1 METVVENVSVIRY
14 EGYHVCDAPH
24 ILYGKP
30 FRRIVLNNDLIL
42 PFYML
47 YPYTYDE
54 QERRMQDLEYLQQLY
69 PKEAKR
75 ILKKVMYH
83 LEPIDYNGSFLYDE
97 YPDQLM
103 MYRVVAGIL
112 DEIKKEAETEGIEW
126 SKEKELWMQDM
137 IKLVM
142 YLEVFK
148 RRCRKKPI

>member
-1 METVVENVSVIRY
+1 
-14 EGYHVCDAPH
+14 
-24 ILYGKP
+24 
-30 FRRIVLNNDLIL
+30 
-42 PFYML
+42 
-47 YPYTYDE
+47 
-54 QERRMQDLEYLQQLY
+54 MQDLEYLQQLY

>member
-1 METVVENVSVIRY
+1 M
-14 EGYHVCDAPH
+14 
-24 ILYGKP
+24 
-30 FRRIVLNNDLIL
+30 NNDLIL
-42 PFYML
+42 PFYMM

-69 PKEAKR
+69 PQEAKR
-75 ILKKVMYH
+75 ILKKVLYH
-83 LEPIDYNGSFLYDE
+83 LEPVDYKGSFIYDE

-112 DEIKKEAETEGIEW
+112 AEIKRDAETEGNEW

-137 IKLVM
+137 VKLVLYM
-142 YLEVFK
+142 EVFK